1 MKFIISLVI
10 GVAIC
15 TCGIGAVAAGEEAF
29 DPVIVAIDAA
39 ITSLKE
45 QPNQFNLAVNVTG
58 MAVTSSGP
66 GTGMKI
72 EATGGG
78 PGSQTTG
85 LNVSTTGA
93 QVNITRTTA
102 DQALEEQAEKA
113 ISLLSE
119 MKLLLQ
125 APKVDKPTVM
135 SRLTDFGNTYVAPVL
150 KSVIGALVKKK
161 LGL

>member
-45 QPNQFNLAVNVTG
+45 QPNQFKLAVHVTG

-72 EATGGG
+72 EVAGGG

-85 LNVSTTGA
+85 LKVSTTGA

-102 DQALEEQAEKA
+102 DQALKEQAEKA

-150 KSVIGALVKKK
+150 KSIIGALVKKK